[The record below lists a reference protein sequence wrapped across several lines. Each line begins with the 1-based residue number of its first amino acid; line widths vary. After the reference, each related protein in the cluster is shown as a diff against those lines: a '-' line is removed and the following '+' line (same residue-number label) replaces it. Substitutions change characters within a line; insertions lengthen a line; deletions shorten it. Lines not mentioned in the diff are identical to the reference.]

1 VHLRISLLADLVND
15 VCLCPFIKNC
25 VVSNFKAL
33 SFVFE
38 AQVLILV
45 REVLVLVL
53 DFVCPFV
60 VNVAGLA
67 LSALKCQ
74 DIYLLTRACVCAK
87 GALED
92 CRWAFKVDE
101 NCVKAAVLQGRAHVG
116 LKQYDAAI
124 ECYNIAKKIDPRKES
139 VVNEYMSRAQ
149 IRRAAELDEQNA
161 GQTFEASN
169 ETGLVSILDKVK
181 QPGQPVIYYIGG
193 LQVLRQRLTEPVA
206 RTLFRSNGG
215 FELAENHCEMSRC
228 LSCDVVSLSASDVQ
242 LTALYVC
249 VLRDACVDDEENQC
263 HVLAMKHLPQQLMR
277 FIECLPTVAQC
288 HDIASASVDLLLY
301 LSQSARNRSEIVSRC
316 DSMRLLSAAFMLA
329 QRADDTVADNT
340 QRLICNLAMSDKLR
354 RQLRDDFEQSV
365 LLSFNS
371 LLHSDSLAATAGGT
385 LSVKMMVNLC
395 GDQCLRRHLS
405 NSASTWSACVSALAR
420 LTTADHELI
429 STLVSLLANMAI
441 NGTTSASQHDLV
453 QLSGLCADRLTQM
466 SAGEQVELVDRCYL
480 LLSRV
485 LKANSECVQ
494 TVVEKQ
500 FISGA
505 SRDLSHLLHHHHHHH
520 HQAGDDADDAL
531 LSHCVAAVTA
541 CTLHSEL
548 SRQQLTDTY
557 IASEQSVLCLLLD
570 VLLSHERYDD
580 VLIGNV
586 ALCLSHCVQLPAAV
600 SQLTR
605 RHDNTDLMM
614 TLLVLARDQA
624 KPTVQHNCAI
634 LIARLVHQHAPSL
647 DRLRELHGLEILHTV
662 LRHVDH

>member
-1 VHLRISLLADLVND
+1 MHCCASEVKSSLSDALIVLT
-15 VCLCPFIKNC
+15 C
-25 VVSNFKAL
+25 V
-33 SFVFE
+33 
-38 AQVLILV
+38 
-45 REVLVLVL
+45 
-53 DFVCPFV
+53 
-60 VNVAGLA
+60 
-67 LSALKCQ
+67 
-74 DIYLLTRACVCAK
+74 YVCAK

-101 NCVKAAVLQGRAHVG
+101 NCMKAAVLQGRAHVG

-124 ECYNIAKKIDPRKES
+124 ECYDKAKKIDPRKES
-139 VVNEYMSRAQ
+139 IVNDYMSRAR
-149 IRRAAELDEQNA
+149 IRQAAELDEQNA
-161 GQTFEASN
+161 GETFEASN

-181 QPGQPVIYYIGG
+181 QPGQLVIYYIGG

-215 FELAENHCEMSRC
+215 FELAETHCEVSRC
-228 LSCDVVSLSASDVQ
+228 LSSDACSLNASDIE
-242 LTALYVC
+242 LIALYVS
-249 VLRDACVDDEENQC
+249 VLRDACVDNDENQC
-263 HVLAMKHLPQQLMR
+263 HVLAMKHLPQQLMT
-277 FIECLPTVAQC
+277 FIECLPTVPQY

-301 LSQSARNRSEIVSRC
+301 LSQTARNRSEIVLRC
-316 DSMRLLSAAFMLA
+316 DSVRLLSAAFMLA
-329 QRADDTVADNT
+329 QRADDTVAVNT
-340 QRLICNLAMSDKLR
+340 QRLICNLAMNDKLR

-365 LLSFNS
+365 LVSFNS

-385 LSVKMMVNLC
+385 LSVKTMVNLC

-420 LTTADHELI
+420 LTSTDHQPNELI

-441 NGTTSASQHDLV
+441 NGTTSASQLDLV
-453 QLSGLCADRLTQM
+453 QLSGLCADLLTQI
-466 SAGEQVELVDRCYL
+466 SAGDQVELVDRCYL

-485 LKANSECVQ
+485 LRSSSECVQ
-494 TVVEKQ
+494 NVVQKQ
-500 FISGA
+500 FISAA
-505 SRDLSHLLHHHHHHH
+505 SRDLIRLLHNHHHGDE
-520 HQAGDDADDAL
+520 AGDDASDDDL

-548 SRQQLTDTY
+548 SRQQLTDSCSASTSANKQSL
-557 IASEQSVLCLLLD
+557 IALLLD

-600 SQLTR
+600 CQLTAAAACR

-614 TLLVLARDQA
+614 TLLVLARDQD

-634 LIARLVHQHAPSL
+634 LIARLVHQHPPSL

-662 LRHVDH
+662 LRHVDK